1 MQKMEKVA
9 QSRASPGLKVQIPPR
24 GKKTHCQLCNGG
36 FCKGCV
42 CLYESISVH
51 VHKRKGC
58 MHVNQMCNELLEN
71 GYVHA

>member
-36 FCKGCV
+36 FAKGV
-42 CLYESISVH
+42 CACTKASVSMCT
-51 VHKRKGC
+51 KGKDAC
-58 MHVNQMCNELLEN
+58 M
-71 GYVHA
+71 